1 MTSAEMGRYREM
13 LVSKQ
18 AELMGGRTN
27 RDDIAIERSA
37 DQADEIQG
45 ALDRELI
52 IRTLDS
58 KATILRS
65 VASAA
70 QRITDGTFG
79 ICVSCGDDISPK
91 RLEAVPWAAYCV
103 ACQEAADR
111 EDLEDQVFSGFK
123 AA

>member
-1 MTSAEMGRYREM
+1 MTSKEMGRYREM
-13 LVSKQ
+13 LANKQ
-18 AELMGGRTN
+18 AELMAGLTS

-58 KATILRS
+58 KAIILRS
-65 VASAA
+65 VAAAA

-79 ICVSCGDDISPK
+79 VCVSCEEDISPK
-91 RLEAVPWAAYCV
+91 RLNAVPWTAYCV

-111 EDLEDQVFSGFK
+111 EVQGQAFPGFK

>member
-1 MTSAEMGRYREM
+1 M
-13 LVSKQ
+13 LLKKQ
-18 AELMGGRTN
+18 TELMSGRTN

-65 VASAA
+65 VAAAA

-79 ICVSCGDDISPK
+79 VCVSCAEDISPK
-91 RLEAVPWAAYCV
+91 RLDAVPWTACCV

-111 EDLEDQVFSGFK
+111 EDYEDQIFPSIK

>member
-1 MTSAEMGRYREM
+1 MTFKEMGRYREM
-13 LVSKQ
+13 LVNKQ
-18 AELMGGRTN
+18 AELMAGLTS

-58 KATILRS
+58 KAIILRS
-65 VASAA
+65 VAAAA

-79 ICVSCGDDISPK
+79 VCVSCEEDISPK
-91 RLEAVPWAAYCV
+91 RLNAVPWTAYCV

-111 EDLEDQVFSGFK
+111 EVHGQVFPGFK